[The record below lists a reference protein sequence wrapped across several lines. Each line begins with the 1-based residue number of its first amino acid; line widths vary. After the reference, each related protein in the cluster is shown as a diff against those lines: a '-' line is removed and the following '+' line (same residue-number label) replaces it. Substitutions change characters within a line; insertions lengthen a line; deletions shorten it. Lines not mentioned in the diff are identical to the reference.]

1 MDIRQLLDGFDFLAE
16 PAAHLRACLARRNG
30 HDAVILHELPH
41 EVEPAAVIHP
51 GVMLAHI
58 HAPRH
63 GGVEHE
69 GRVLAD
75 EEARQGVGAFDGAV
89 LRGVEGLERADDF
102 ARGENLDLKF
112 ETDGEDTKLYL
123 GKEDVS
129 LAIRSPEMDMLSS
142 GISAIKEVRKAMTE
156 LQRKIGK
163 GRALVA
169 EGRDM
174 GTVVFPNA
182 DHKFFIT
189 ASPEVRAERR
199 YKERISRGESISKSE
214 LERELRKR
222 DHQDETRSI
231 APLTPAEDA

>member
-1 MDIRQLLDGFDFLAE
+1 MNNIITIDGPAGSGKSTVSRLLAKKLNYLYLDTGAMYRAAALIAKRRGIDFSDGEKLW
-16 PAAHLRACLARRNG
+16 
-30 HDAVILHELPH
+30 ELCK
-41 EVEPAAVIHP
+41 
-51 GVMLAHI
+51 
-58 HAPRH
+58 
-63 GGVEHE
+63 
-69 GRVLAD
+69 
-75 EEARQGVGAFDGAV
+75 
-89 LRGVEGLERADDF
+89 
-102 ARGENLDLKF
+102 NLDLKF

-156 LQRKIGK
+156 LQRKIGE

-199 YKERISRGESISKSE
+199 YKERISRGESISKTE

-231 APLTPAEDA
+231 APLTPAEDAEVIDTTTLNPYQVVEKILMAINNRED